1 VFLFN
6 LFEKKKQDT
15 AASRFV
21 GGTSQDA
28 RVKNALDNAYRA
40 VPAAKSPEEAALGY
54 IDIQNSLNQK
64 QDQALDQQTKT
75 NQQQTQQINDL
86 VNDMRRKEK
95 DFRDLNAQIADMPNV
110 TPQQVAQMAQDIEAS
125 HDSEKGQPVNVSN
138 VVNKRVATQAS
149 EPQQK
154 TVYAPGPGA
163 SIAQQANYQKAKDQ
177 GAATADTKP
186 ASQAT
191 PAPAVTPPGRVIK
204 GKNQSDALGQMA
216 QQLTTQP
223 AQQELPATNVRNIDQ
238 ARAAKAAAAK
248 SDAERAATLQASG
261 LGTGTFGE
269 QATGAGNEQIASD
282 NESRL
287 VKAYLGDTSVEL
299 VFLTGPVLPLNKQQV
314 HAFVDAFAQIPA
326 GPNKDALKTNL
337 FSNRTFLIE
346 WLFENI
352 VNPATATN
360 RPTDV
365 DQNELNQG
373 QLTLEGDVV
382 PMTDNQTTNQAY
394 ADALTFLKRVYANP
408 NDPMTTT
415 MRQDFAHKYQQ
426 RFQIS
431 QAPDRS
437 YYLLDKQL
445 SKKYKL
451 PTPDFSLEEEPYD
464 GKSDWSDGKGQWS
477 SENNLISSGNNP
489 MGFSESADDIKK
501 KMSKFEALALAA
513 NRAGDDDKCK
523 MYQQKVQSLK
533 QKLSQSMTEELGD
546 SPVAGAITRRILMQR
561 LDLLKQYGPE
571 LVGAAV
577 DNVADYVGDVDE
589 IGSSDVSGWVAQVER
604 MLKENP
610 PEAFSEGWS
619 DAMVSQRT
627 GQPRTPYSVYIKGKK
642 WKDFENDDH
651 ARAVMDKLKAKF
663 AADGRDPETI
673 TIAPTDMSEA
683 IGKKDLVGQLQKDLP
698 KVTDPKNKNAQ
709 PVAWTGPGKDDYGY
723 TGYQGHGM
731 PTDKQERDRTRAD
744 KKKGVAE
751 GLLYSGDTWQDV
763 LYRINVL
770 NDIFGDQKDLAANFE
785 PASQPEWIPFRDRI
799 LRSRTVLDTYAKVKQ
814 LANMNV
820 PLTDVE
826 IEMLADVA
834 WDGGGGPVEPAGHWG
849 ERDYDWLEDLY
860 AQQFAVVQ
868 HLLDQKAQGYGQ
880 NKTKSGQTVH
890 EQGMAEDLKTIKGP
904 HGRVDVDT
912 NTPGVTK
919 VSQKDRLGARNF
931 GEPFRTGGGTPGM
944 KTTNTQKGSSLNSVG
959 AYKRNPTGRTNPKL
973 DYSDGDQ
980 LAHYSAESVEEAETD
995 YSKRRQRERDVDA
1008 GKPVSRQPKNPQTDY
1023 AKKRAKEK
1031 RDMALGETI
1040 NYWTKLQNE
1049 RNTKIASLV
1058 NELKESIEK

>member
-110 TPQQVAQMAQDIEAS
+110 TPQQVAKMAQDIEAA
-125 HDSEKGQPVNVSN
+125 HDSEKGQPVDVSN
-138 VVNKRVATQAS
+138 VVNKRVAAQAS
-149 EPQQK
+149 EPQQR

-163 SIAQQANYQKAKDQ
+163 SISQQANYQKAKDQ
-177 GAATADTKP
+177 GAATAKTQP
-186 ASQAT
+186 AATQAT
-191 PAPAVTPPGRVIK
+191 TQPTTSR
-204 GKNQSDALGQMA
+204 ALGQMA
-216 QQLTTQP
+216 SQLTQPQSRVYKAKQP
-223 AQQELPATNVRNIDQ
+223 AQQELPVNNVTQ
-238 ARAAKAAAAK
+238 MPSTPAAQQRLQQLAGAGFPTMDAANQPTRK
-248 SDAERAATLQASG
+248 QFAESTSPADLQAIAQHNNQAFSQAWAHSQSTKLYFG
-261 LGTGTFGE
+261 DGQWEDLTFPE
-269 QATGAGNEQIASD
+269 VEQIVSAIATDYTEQTRPQVWQQLFTDHSYFKAFKAQHLSQMPLQFSEGD
-282 NESRL
+282 VISMTGSPSVPGN
-287 VKAYLGDTSVEL
+287 VKAYQYALEILKAAFDERVPTAKIDQM
-299 VFLTGPVLPLNKQQV
+299 KQ
-314 HAFVDAFAQIPA
+314 
-326 GPNKDALKTNL
+326 TL
-337 FSNRTFLIE
+337 FHDF
-346 WLFENI
+346 
-352 VNPATATN
+352 
-360 RPTDV
+360 
-365 DQNELNQG
+365 
-373 QLTLEGDVV
+373 
-382 PMTDNQTTNQAY
+382 QA
-394 ADALTFLKRVYANP
+394 RI
-408 NDPMTTT
+408 
-415 MRQDFAHKYQQ
+415 Q
-426 RFQIS
+426 
-431 QAPDRS
+431 QAPDGT
-437 YYLLDKQL
+437 YYLNINGAK
-445 SKKYKL
+445 SRL
-451 PTPDFSLEEEPYD
+451 PDPRTFPMEED
-464 GKSDWSDGKGQWS
+464 AWHAGDNSWS
-477 SENNLISSGNNP
+477 SEHDQWARESTNPASPKDTIQRYLAIDKQTDVEAVKAAIHAISSDTALKP
-489 MGFSESADDIKK
+489 ESKSRYLGYIGMIINRHRLPIGRDYYQFMQKFMESQDMVEGIDDLKK

-533 QKLSQSMTEELGD
+533 QKLSQIMTEELGD

-589 IGSSDVSGWVAQVER
+589 IGSSDVSAWVAQVER

-610 PEAFSEGWS
+610 PEAFAEGWS
-619 DAMVSQRT
+619 DAMVARRT
-627 GQPRTPYSVYIKGKK
+627 GRPRTPYSVYINGRK

-663 AADGRDPETI
+663 KADGRDPETI
-673 TIAPTDMSEA
+673 TIAPTDMSEGVEDYSGTYSPEA
-683 IGKKDLVGQLQKDLP
+683 IALGKRFCDHYNITDDGDIQLAVEIIDIYLDEFKSTGVPVDLKKIKSG
-698 KVTDPKNKNAQ
+698 
-709 PVAWTGPGKDDYGY
+709 VADAFRQVYRGMGPG
-723 TGYQGHGM
+723 
-731 PTDKQERDRTRAD
+731 PTFRKKFQEQ
-744 KKKGVAE
+744 GVAE

-770 NDIFGDQKDLAANFE
+770 NDIFGDQKDLAATFE
-785 PASQPEWIPFRDRI
+785 PASQPEWGPFRDRI

-849 ERDYDWLEDLY
+849 DRDYDWLEDLY

-868 HLLDQKAQGYGQ
+868 HLLDQKAQGHGQ

-890 EQGMAEDLKTIKGP
+890 EQGVAEA
-904 HGRVDVDT
+904 
-912 NTPGVTK
+912 
-919 VSQKDRLGARNF
+919 Q
-931 GEPFRTGGGTPGM
+931 
-944 KTTNTQKGSSLNSVG
+944 
-959 AYKRNPTGRTNPKL
+959 
-973 DYSDGDQ
+973 
-980 LAHYSAESVEEAETD
+980 TD
-995 YSKRRQRERDVDA
+995 YQKRRQRERDVDA

-1031 RDMALGETI
+1031 RDQELGEGTI